1 MGYAL
6 RYSMSVVWVG
16 DGANQMSVPSAQVLK
31 FTPLNG
37 LIQVPGGD
45 APTAANFNTAIGVT
59 SGNVIANSM
68 ASDLEAQVLA
78 NLTRLQGFATGG
90 G

>member
-1 MGYAL
+1 MAYGI
-6 RYSMSVVWVG
+6 RYSMSVVFIP
-16 DGANQMSVPSAQVLK
+16 DGAGPMSVPDQQRKLFVQSSIV
-31 FTPLNG
+31 
-37 LIQVPGGD
+37 QVPGGD

-68 ASDLEAQVLA
+68 ASDLQAQVLA
-78 NLTRLQGFATGG
+78 NLTQLQGFATGG